1 MVIKFGKESNKRA
14 GRQARNDTGLGERE
28 RENSKRLVK
37 ETKFFSFCSPKL
49 LKLVQTEHA

>member
-28 RENSKRLVK
+28 REKIARDWLKRQN
-37 ETKFFSFCSPKL
+37 FSPFAA
-49 LKLVQTEHA
+49 QNY